1 MLSQLFCLCF
11 IWPAL
16 VLRFGLFA
24 PRPPQLAAPRVRG
37 RQWGLVQQV
46 AGRYVAVRVQLVIV
60 RGAR

>member
-1 MLSQLFCLCF
+1 MFAQLLCLCF

-24 PRPPQLAAPRVRG
+24 PRPPQLAAPRARG
-37 RQWGLVQQV
+37 RQWGLVQQF